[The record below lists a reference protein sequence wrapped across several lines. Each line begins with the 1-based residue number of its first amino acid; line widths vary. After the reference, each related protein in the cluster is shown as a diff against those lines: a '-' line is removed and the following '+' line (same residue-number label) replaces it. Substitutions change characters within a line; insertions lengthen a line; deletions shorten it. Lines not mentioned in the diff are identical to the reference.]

1 MKVIFMN
8 NSGFSKITVEL
19 NFVYYISNY
28 YPYSVWDLSEMD
40 NRKGTFVNIEEAISI
55 KSYSEFEAKLGE
67 ECKYEQI
74 VVVTNMVQSAYYK
87 VYPILKQFNIPV
99 IDTQKNNFMKYL
111 EQKTALDFRIK
122 MPFRLRLKRFLN
134 NIERIRAINKKIK
147 YNGVKFDYLLSAY
160 NFAPEEVIHFTKTH
174 NVKYDEYLKYK
185 GSDNPIGRDYILF
198 IDSATCYH
206 PADYKNDPNFD
217 EEHHLKQL
225 NDYFDLIENK
235 VNKPVVISLH
245 PCSVGHLTEDSFNG
259 RKTVYSQT
267 SMYIQHASFVISFFS
282 TSLINVILAK
292 KPSLIITSEE
302 IVTSM
307 RRTQEECAYVLARMC
322 GFTIDSL
329 DEPSLKL
336 PLVNDAKYNDFI
348 ETYLVNFEKKD
359 KSNGEMII
367 DLLKLIENRK

>member
-8 NSGFSKITVEL
+8 NSGFSKITAEL

-147 YNGVKFDYLLSAY
+147 YN
-160 NFAPEEVIHFTKTH
+160 
-174 NVKYDEYLKYK
+174 
-185 GSDNPIGRDYILF
+185 
-198 IDSATCYH
+198 
-206 PADYKNDPNFD
+206 
-217 EEHHLKQL
+217 
-225 NDYFDLIENK
+225 
-235 VNKPVVISLH
+235 
-245 PCSVGHLTEDSFNG
+245 
-259 RKTVYSQT
+259 
-267 SMYIQHASFVISFFS
+267 
-282 TSLINVILAK
+282 
-292 KPSLIITSEE
+292 
-302 IVTSM
+302 
-307 RRTQEECAYVLARMC
+307 
-322 GFTIDSL
+322 
-329 DEPSLKL
+329 
-336 PLVNDAKYNDFI
+336 
-348 ETYLVNFEKKD
+348 
-359 KSNGEMII
+359 
-367 DLLKLIENRK
+367 